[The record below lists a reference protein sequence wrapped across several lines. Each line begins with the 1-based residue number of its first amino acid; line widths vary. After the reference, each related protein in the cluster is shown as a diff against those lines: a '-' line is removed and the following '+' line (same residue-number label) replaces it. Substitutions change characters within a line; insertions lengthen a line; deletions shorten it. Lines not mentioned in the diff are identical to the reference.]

1 MSGMNTSG
9 ATPTTWKVLLPQPIE
24 KEAVE
29 ILEKAGFAITTA
41 PDCRPETVAP
51 LMKDANIIVL
61 RTGIKMTA
69 DLLKSADGLMM
80 ISRTGA
86 GVDNV
91 DLDAATEKG
100 VLVTSSIGANT
111 TSVAEHCLALLLALS
126 KQLFLLDR
134 EVRADNY
141 KIRYKNLPC
150 DLRGK
155 TLGVLG
161 FGRIGSMVAKACRD
175 VFDMKIL
182 ANDVYLPAEV
192 KKSYASWVEF
202 RDDLDSLF
210 ADSDAIT
217 VHIPFVSEAE
227 GMIGKRL
234 LNKMKKG
241 SFIINTARGGII
253 NERDLADALVNGPL
267 AGAGL
272 DVLQDEPPK
281 KDNPLLGL
289 PNVILTPHTAALTEE
304 CVLRMAVAGVDRVVA
319 LANGK
324 LPPNVANPDVLKLE
338 KWAYLKK

>member
-1 MSGMNTSG
+1 MSTKTETG
-9 ATPTTWKVLLPQPIE
+9 AWKVLLPQPIE

-29 ILEKAGFAITTA
+29 ILEKAGFRIVTA
-41 PDCRPETVAP
+41 PDCKPETVAP
-51 LMKDANIIVL
+51 LMKDAKIIVL
-61 RTGIKMTA
+61 RTGIKITA
-69 DLLKSADGLMM
+69 DLLQNADELMM

-91 DLDAATEKG
+91 DLKAATEKG

-126 KQLFLLDR
+126 KQLFLMDKEL
-134 EVRADNY
+134 RAENY
-141 KIRYKNLPC
+141 KIRYKNLPR

-161 FGRIGSMVAKACRD
+161 FGRIGSMVAKACYD
-175 VFDMKIL
+175 VFGMKIL
-182 ANDVYLPAEV
+182 ANDAYLPAEV

-202 RDDLDSLF
+202 RDDLDSF
-210 ADSDAIT
+210 FTDSDAIT

-234 LNKMKKG
+234 LDKMPKG

-253 NERDLADALVNGPL
+253 NEKDLAEALKNGPL

-272 DVLQDEPPK
+272 DVLEDEPPK

-304 CVLRMAVAGVDRVVA
+304 CVVRMAVAGVDRVVD
-319 LANGK
+319 LQNGK
-324 LPPNVANPDVLKLE
+324 LPANVANPDVLKLE

>member
-1 MSGMNTSG
+1 
-9 ATPTTWKVLLPQPIE
+9 
-24 KEAVE
+24 
-29 ILEKAGFAITTA
+29 
-41 PDCRPETVAP
+41 
-51 LMKDANIIVL
+51 VL

-69 DLLKSADGLMM
+69 DLLKDADGLMM

-91 DLDAATEKG
+91 DLKAATEKG

-111 TSVAEHCLALLLALS
+111 TSVAEHCLALPPRPVEAALP
-126 KQLFLLDR
+126 LGPG
-134 EVRADNY
+134 
-141 KIRYKNLPC
+141 RYARTTTRSATGTCPATSGG
-150 DLRGK
+150 RPRRPR
-155 TLGVLG
+155 

-175 VFDMKIL
+175 VFDMKII

-210 ADSDAIT
+210 SDSDAIT
-217 VHIPFVSEAE
+217 IHIPFVSEAE

-234 LNKMKKG
+234 LSKMKKG

-253 NERDLADALVNGPL
+253 NEHDLADALKNGPL

-281 KDNPLLGL
+281 KDNPLLASR
-289 PNVILTPHTAALTEE
+289 T
-304 CVLRMAVAGVDRVVA
+304 
-319 LANGK
+319 
-324 LPPNVANPDVLKLE
+324 
-338 KWAYLKK
+338 